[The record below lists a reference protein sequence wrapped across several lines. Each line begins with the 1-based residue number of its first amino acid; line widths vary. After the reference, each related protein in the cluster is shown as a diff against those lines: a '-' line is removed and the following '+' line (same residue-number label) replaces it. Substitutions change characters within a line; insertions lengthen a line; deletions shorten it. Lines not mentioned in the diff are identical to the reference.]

1 MQNVEQNLNN
11 FNNINIYFKFSNEL
25 LIFASVQYTMLGD
38 EIGRHALLS
47 RG

>member
-1 MQNVEQNLNN
+1 MTITYILQQ
-11 FNNINIYFKFSNEL
+11 FIEL
-25 LIFASVQYTMLGD
+25 LAKNIAVLYICIIVLGNTLLGD

>member
-1 MQNVEQNLNN
+1 MYILYQ
-11 FNNINIYFKFSNEL
+11 FIEL
-25 LIFASVQYTMLGD
+25 LVNNVAGYYICIIVLRNILLGD

>member
-1 MQNVEQNLNN
+1 MIITYIYLN
-11 FNNINIYFKFSNEL
+11 FIEL
-25 LIFASVQYTMLGD
+25 LAKNEAKPYICIIVLRNTLLGD

>member
-1 MQNVEQNLNN
+1 MTITHILQQ
-11 FNNINIYFKFSNEL
+11 FIEL
-25 LIFASVQYTMLGD
+25 LAKNEPVPYICIIVLGNILLGD

>member
-1 MQNVEQNLNN
+1 MH
-11 FNNINIYFKFSNEL
+11 IYIVFIAL
-25 LIFASVQYTMLGD
+25 LAKNKAIHYFCIIVLRNTLLGD

>member
-1 MQNVEQNLNN
+1 MTITYIIDL
-11 FNNINIYFKFSNEL
+11 FIEL
-25 LIFASVQYTMLGD
+25 LAMNGHSYYICIIVLGNILLGD